1 MFEIRLDEDLI
12 TCSSELRDAL
22 IETIDYILGR
32 EEPTLR
38 ELYQRY
44 FNHTSEDLIEEIN
57 SMTDKR
63 LTIIVNLPV
72 DAKVSVLQHILE
84 QRMTEEHYDDNA
96 RWARE
101 YIKLS
106 QELGQEINSLI
117 DQLVSLK
124 QENKRLKRENW
135 NLKQTKGMK

>member
-1 MFEIRLDEDLI
+1 
-12 TCSSELRDAL
+12 
-22 IETIDYILGR
+22 
-32 EEPTLR
+32 
-38 ELYQRY
+38 
-44 FNHTSEDLIEEIN
+44 
-57 SMTDKR
+57 
-63 LTIIVNLPV
+63 
-72 DAKVSVLQHILE
+72 
-84 QRMTEEHYDDNA
+84 MTEEHYDDNA

-135 NLKQTKGMK
+135 NLKQTKGKRK